1 MAERTHS
8 FLTPKVFFDGLLLFC
23 SEIQNLS
30 LPTLLITHHA
40 DRLQVLPIA
49 DGEEEEDA
57 SFFPEGSQEE
67 PRAVWTIS
75 FGFIWG
81 I

>member
-1 MAERTHS
+1 M
-8 FLTPKVFFDGLLLFC
+8 
-23 SEIQNLS
+23 
-30 LPTLLITHHA
+30 PTLLITHHA